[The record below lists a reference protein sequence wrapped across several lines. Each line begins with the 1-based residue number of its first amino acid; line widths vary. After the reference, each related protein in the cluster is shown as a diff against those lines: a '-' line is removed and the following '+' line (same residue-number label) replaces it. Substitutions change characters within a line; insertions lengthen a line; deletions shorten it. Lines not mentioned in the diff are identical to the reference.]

1 MTISLIIPAYNEEK
15 YLPKT
20 LESIAALTR
29 KPDEFILIDGGSTDA
44 TPTIAREA
52 GAKVV
57 TIPHR
62 GIGFARQQGVL
73 AATGDVIAFT
83 DADTLVPPTWL
94 ATIEE
99 TLSRPGV
106 VATYSHYTVVGGW
119 WVYRFIIN
127 YLQVPWMR
135 VMQVLGHPIAPGQN
149 TAFWKNKALEV
160 GGYPEDFLSAEDLEM
175 ARRLLKVGKVVYRA
189 DNAVLSDNR
198 RGDEGIKLFP
208 RMAGV
213 LFRYFVFGKADTSS
227 FPDIR

>member
-1 MTISLIIPAYNEEK
+1 MTISLVIPAYNEEK

-44 TPTIAREA
+44 TAKIAREA

-73 AATGDVIAFT
+73 AATGDVVAFT
-83 DADTLVPPTWL
+83 DADTQVPTAWL
-94 ATIEE
+94 TKIEE

-106 VATYSHYTVVGGW
+106 VGTYGHYLVEGGW
-119 WVYRFIIN
+119 WPYRFIIN
-127 YLQVPWMR
+127 VIQPTWMHFMKFIR
-135 VMQVLGHPIAPGQN
+135 HPIAPGQN
-149 TAFWKNKALEV
+149 TAFWKNKALET
-160 GGYPEDFLSAEDLEM
+160 GGYPVDFLSLEDMEM
-175 ARRLLKVGKVVYRA
+175 ARRLLKVGNVVYRT
-189 DNAVLSDNR
+189 DNAVFSDNR
-198 RGDEGIKLFP
+198 RGDEGIKLFT
-208 RMAGV
+208 RMGRI
-213 LFRYFVFGKADTSS
+213 LFRYYVFGKADTAS